1 VARRSAWQGRSKRR
15 ADVTTILLVRHGA
28 TEWNRT
34 KRAQGHADIE
44 LDDDG
49 RAQADH
55 AAAEL
60 AGNHLVAV
68 YSSDLRRALD
78 TAAPIAAAH
87 GLDVVV
93 ESDFREIDQ
102 GRWEGLTTDEIKS
115 SWPELWGP
123 ARHFTARPGGES
135 PQQVRARALAGLR
148 RVVEAH
154 PVGTVVVVSHGGTI
168 RWLSAEALGFDDRRA
183 ARIRGLGNGA
193 VVSIDAHLDDGS
205 LVLGNLV
212 RLDGNTPDLDDPND

>member
-1 VARRSAWQGRSKRR
+1 VSITS
-15 ADVTTILLVRHGA
+15 ILLLRHGA

-44 LDDDG
+44 LNDEG
-49 RAQADH
+49 RAQAAR
-55 AAAEL
+55 AAADLAGTEL
-60 AGNHLVAV
+60 AAV
-68 YSSDLRRALD
+68 YSSDLKRALN

-87 GLDVVV
+87 GLEVIV
-93 ESDFREIDQ
+93 EPALREIDQ
-102 GRWEGLTTDEIKS
+102 GRWEGLTTEEIRAR
-115 SWPELWGP
+115 WPELWGP

-135 PQQVRARALAGLR
+135 PQHVRMRALDALR

-154 PVGTVVVVSHGGTI
+154 PEGTVVVVTHGGTI

-183 ARIRGLGNGA
+183 ARIRGLGNGSA
-193 VVSIDAHLDDGS
+193 VSVDAHLNDGA
-205 LVLGNLV
+205 LVLSRFT